1 MKLKS
6 WGNYPIIE
14 GETHRFD
21 SAHQLEK
28 ILSARENIIPYGNGR
43 SYGDSA
49 LSMEQVLVKPYHY
62 FLSFDAVNGVLRCQA
77 GTLLADILES
87 FVPRG
92 WFLFVTP
99 GTRFVTV
106 GGAIA
111 SDVHGK
117 NHHVA
122 GTFSDHIIEFT
133 IMLPDGETVICSHDN
148 NIELFRATC
157 GGMGLTGVIL
167 DATIQL
173 QPISSALIAQTTIK
187 TANLKETFDAFE
199 QCGDSTYSVAW
210 IDCLTRGEALGRCLL
225 FTGEHSE
232 HGSLAYESR
241 IKIDI
246 PVPFP
251 GPTLNHYSIKAFN
264 AIYYHK
270 VTAANSSQQVDLN
283 SFFYPLDAIGHWNR
297 IYGKQGFLQ
306 YQFVL
311 PKKASY
317 EGLKQIL
324 SHIAASGKGSF
335 LAVLKLFGKANSNYL
350 SFPMEGYTLA
360 LDFKIESGIFEL
372 LDQLDEIVVEF
383 GGRFYLAK
391 DARVPQRIFETGYP
405 AIEKFRNIRKTLHA
419 TEKFNSIQSKRV
431 GI

>member
-21 SAHQLEK
+21 SVHQLEK
-28 ILSARENIIPYGNGR
+28 ILSAPKNIIPYGNGR

-49 LSMEQVLVKPYHY
+49 LSREQILVKPYHY
-62 FLSFDAVNGVLRCQA
+62 FLSFDEINGVLRCQA

-167 DATIQL
+167 EATIQL
-173 QPISSALIAQTTIK
+173 QPISSALISQTTIK

-199 QCGDSTYSVAW
+199 HYGDSTYSVAW

-270 VTAANSSQQVDLN
+270 VTSANSSQQVDLN

-391 DARVPQRIFETGYP
+391 DARVSQRIFETGYP

>member
-1 MKLKS
+1 MHLKS

-14 GETHRFD
+14 SSSQQFD
-21 SAHQLEK
+21 SASKLSG
-28 ILSARENIIPYGNGR
+28 ILSSPNDMIPYGNGR

-49 LSMEQVLVKPYHY
+49 LNKAQIWVKPYNY
-62 FLSFDAVNGVLRCQA
+62 FLSFNEQDGILHCQA
-77 GTLLADILES
+77 GTILAEILES

-92 WFLFVTP
+92 WFLPVTP

-122 GTFSDHIIEFT
+122 GSFSNHVIEFT
-133 IMLPDGETVICSHDN
+133 MMLADGKVVTCSHEN
-148 NIELFRATC
+148 HAELFRATC

-167 DATIQL
+167 DAVIRL
-173 QPISSALIAQTTIK
+173 IPIRSSMINQVTVK
-187 TANLKETFDAFE
+187 TANLKETFEAFE
-199 QCGDSTYSVAW
+199 QYGDYTYTVAW
-210 IDCLTRGEALGRCLL
+210 IDCLATGDNIGRSLL
-225 FTGEHSE
+225 FAGEHSE
-232 HGSLAYESR
+232 HGPLVYESR
-241 IKIDI
+241 IKLDI

-251 GPTLNHYSIKAFN
+251 GATLNHYSIKAFN
-264 AIYYHK
+264 TLYYHK
-270 VTAANSSQQVDLN
+270 VTSTVSTQKVDIN
-283 SFFYPLDAIGHWNR
+283 SFFYPLDTIGHWNR

-311 PKKASY
+311 PKEASY
-317 EGLKQIL
+317 EGLLQIL
-324 SHIAASGKGSF
+324 KKIAASGKGSF

-360 LDFKIESGIFEL
+360 LDFKIEAGLFEL

-391 DARVPQRIFETGYP
+391 DARVSKHVFESGYP
-405 AIEKFRNIRKTLHA
+405 EINKFREIRRTLKAEEKFSSL
-419 TEKFNSIQSKRV
+419 QSVRV